1 MRDSTLRMNSPK
13 YLKLQQSAG
22 YELEI
27 YHAARAAAR
36 RGETIAWG
44 LPPKPITGTGRR
56 RVVKRDG
63 TVIPIK

>member
-13 YLKLQQSAG
+13 YLKLQQSTG

-44 LPPKPITGTGRR
+44 LPSNPMTGRR

-63 TVIPIK
+63 TIIPIK